1 MAKKVSQRGGKRE
14 GAGRKVGPDG
24 PTATM
29 AASVPQSLLDALDAY
44 AAKEQ
49 CSRSEAVTR
58 AIRGLLGKRKPVA
71 KN

>member
-1 MAKKVSQRGGKRE
+1 MAKKATRGGKRE
-14 GAGRKVGPDG
+14 GAGRKVGSPEG
-24 PTATM
+24 PTVFVGAT
-29 AASVPQSLLDALDAY
+29 VPQGLAEQLAAY